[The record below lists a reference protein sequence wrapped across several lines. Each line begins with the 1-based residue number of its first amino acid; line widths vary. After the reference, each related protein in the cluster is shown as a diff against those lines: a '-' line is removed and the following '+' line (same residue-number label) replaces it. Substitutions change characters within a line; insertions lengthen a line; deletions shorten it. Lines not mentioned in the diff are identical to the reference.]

1 MQPEIDYTKIGQRI
15 RKARQKLGLNQSEL
29 SERVGCSNNHMS
41 HIEIGQTK
49 LSLPMLLKLSYALG
63 ENLDYFLL
71 DTPFAKS
78 ESIIDAEIAQ
88 KLNQCAPAT
97 LIAVNKML
105 DALLEQQ
112 STLTAEKDN

>member
-1 MQPEIDYTKIGQRI
+1 MQPEIDYLKIGQRV
-15 RKARQKLGLNQSEL
+15 KSARLKKRLNQSEL
-29 SERVGCSNNHMS
+29 AALISCSNNYMS

-49 LSLPMLLKLSYALG
+49 LSLPMLLKLSYALE
-63 ENLDYFLL
+63 ENLDYFLF

-78 ESIIDAEIAQ
+78 ESLIDSEIAE

-97 LIAVNKML
+97 LIAINKML

-112 STLTAEKDN
+112 ETLTHMEQ

>member
-1 MQPEIDYTKIGQRI
+1 MQPEIDYLKIGQRV
-15 RKARQKLGLNQSEL
+15 KSARLKKRLNQSEL
-29 SERVGCSNNHMS
+29 AALIGCSNNHMS

-49 LSLPMLLKLSYALG
+49 LSLPMLLKLSYVLE
-63 ENLDYFLL
+63 ENLDYFLF

-78 ESIIDAEIAQ
+78 ESLIDSEIAE

-97 LIAVNKML
+97 LIAINKML

-112 STLTAEKDN
+112 ETLTHMEQ